1 MLTNHTSDNE
11 ARSQGGPLLQGTS
24 IVCLASIDWAFNW
37 QLPQEVASAFANNRN
52 RVLFVENT
60 GVRRA
65 TFRDAPRLRTRF
77 RNWRRAAG
85 GVTSAG
91 NGVDVFSPLLLPL
104 PHSRLAGVINA
115 HVLLRVVRRWLGD
128 DHDRPLIVITFLPT
142 LLARAVIRGLNP
154 AVVVY
159 YCADRLAES
168 SPGARKI
175 GRSAPQLLA
184 ETDLVLVTAMGLRP
198 TVPLAARVELL
209 PCGVRFQEFA
219 RARDADSEP
228 PSAFS
233 RLSGPLIGFVGSLR
247 NEIDLPLLTRAA
259 ELAPDLNF
267 VFIGPAHADARRL
280 AARPNVR
287 LLGPAPHP
295 EVVRH
300 MVRFDVGILPYVLNG
315 FTASVMPMKL
325 KEYLAAGLPVVSTP
339 LPEVCR
345 FAGEHAGVVAF
356 ATDAPSF
363 VAALRAALARN
374 GPADVARR
382 IAVAE
387 RYDWTEQMSRMSA
400 LMESALAARRR
411 R

>member
-1 MLTNHTSDNE
+1 MLH
-11 ARSQGGPLLQGTS
+11 GTS
-24 IVCLASIDWAFNW
+24 IVCLASIDWTFNW
-37 QLPQEVASAFANNRN
+37 QLPQEVASAFADSGN

-65 TFRDAPRLRTRF
+65 TFRDAPRLRARF

-104 PHSRLAGVINA
+104 PHSRLAGIINA

-128 DHDRPLIVITFLPT
+128 DRDRPLIVITFLPT
-142 LLARAVIRGLNP
+142 WLARAVIRGLNP
-154 AVVVY
+154 ALVVY

-168 SPGARKI
+168 SPGARKL
-175 GRSAPQLLA
+175 RHSEPRLLA
-184 ETDLVLVTAMGLRP
+184 ETDLVLVTAKGLLP
-198 TVPLAARVELL
+198 AASGLAARVELL
-209 PCGVRFQEFA
+209 PCGVRFQEFG
-219 RARDADSEP
+219 RARDADAEP
-228 PSAFS
+228 PPAFDG
-233 RLSGPLIGFVGSLR
+233 LSGPVIGFVGSLR
-247 NEIDLPLLTRAA
+247 NEIDLALLTRAA

-267 VFIGPAHADARRL
+267 VLIGPVHADVRRL

-287 LLGPAPHP
+287 LVGPVSHP
-295 EVVRH
+295 EVVRL

-315 FTASVMPMKL
+315 FTANVMPMKL

-363 VAALRAALARN
+363 VATLRAALAGN
-374 GPADVARR
+374 GPDEAVRR
-382 IAVAE
+382 IAVAG
-387 RYDWTEQMSRMSA
+387 RYDWTAQMSRMSE